1 MDTHEPRVYCF
12 FIPPKHIKATSCQLE
27 WLNISIKHY
36 LIISMLF
43 EHKLKKYFI
52 LYVLNPATTYINLI
66 HLNEVEKK
74 HTRILLI
81 STEPQGCNTMGGRL
95 PVAKCRLYIIR
106 HHFTRYITRY
116 SKNFQWKN
124 MFLFSIRQ

>member
-52 LYVLNPATTYINLI
+52 LYVLNPATSYLHQLNSPQRGGEKAYKDTAYIN
-66 HLNEVEKK
+66 
-74 HTRILLI
+74 
-81 STEPQGCNTMGGRL
+81 
-95 PVAKCRLYIIR
+95 
-106 HHFTRYITRY
+106 
-116 SKNFQWKN
+116 
-124 MFLFSIRQ
+124 